1 MKNKGKLY
9 NIFLDDYK
17 LGTTLL
23 EKADAPMGVVFG
35 VISFIELNIGYDF
48 IKNYCKSNNIEL
60 ASDYPEDKL
69 ISTRTI
75 KNLKVLNESGTEIK
89 GIGNQITGMDG
100 EEFEISIEGIPYPFY
115 EEEFPHHRKAYDE
128 MFNE

>member
-1 MKNKGKLY
+1 MNKAYK
-9 NIFLDDYK
+9 IILDGQEI
-17 LGTTLL
+17 GTSLL

-35 VISFIELNIGYDF
+35 VIRFVNQDFGYDF
-48 IKNYCKSNNIEL
+48 FKNYCISNGIEL

-69 ISTRTI
+69 MSTRTI
-75 KNLKVLNESGTEIK
+75 ESLLILNGSGKEIK

-100 EEFEISIEGIPYPFY
+100 EDFEIAIEGIPYPFY

-128 MFNE
+128 MFKE

>member
-9 NIFLDDYK
+9 NIFLGDYK

-35 VISFIELNIGYDF
+35 VISFIELNIGYDY
-48 IKNYCKSNNIEL
+48 IKDYCKSNNIEL

-75 KNLKVLNESGTEIK
+75 DNLKVLNESGTEIK

-115 EEEFPHHRKAYDE
+115 EEEFPHHRKAYEE